1 MGGGLVGDIA
11 NKIFTPRDGVAGA
24 PKLFYVR
31 AATTT
36 AASITL
42 TFSSGNTIVLKC
54 KNEGL
59 CGNGIAVSDVLKVGY
74 AAKVIAG
81 ETSGKFKL
89 QIFKGG
95 YMGSDDAGEAPPS
108 CDVTACCSCRD
119 LRQRAR
125 GQHSC
130 SC

>member
-1 MGGGLVGDIA
+1 M
-11 NKIFTPRDGVAGA
+11 AGA

-59 CGNGIAVSDVLKVGY
+59 CGNGIAVSDVLKV
-74 AAKVIAG
+74 
-81 ETSGKFKL
+81 T
-89 QIFKGG
+89 
-95 YMGSDDAGEAPPS
+95 
-108 CDVTACCSCRD
+108 
-119 LRQRAR
+119 
-125 GQHSC
+125 
-130 SC
+130 

>member
-1 MGGGLVGDIA
+1 M
-11 NKIFTPRDGVAGA
+11 AGA

-59 CGNGIAVSDVLKVGY
+59 CGNGIAVSDVLK
-74 AAKVIAG
+74 
-81 ETSGKFKL
+81 
-89 QIFKGG
+89 
-95 YMGSDDAGEAPPS
+95 
-108 CDVTACCSCRD
+108 CR
-119 LRQRAR
+119 LSYIMKYLVR
-125 GQHSC
+125 GQLSMNGLKNIFFQC
-130 SC
+130 